1 MAAQGWRRTKP
12 IDEALETGETGLHR
26 VLSGLDLTFLGIG
39 AVIGAGIFVLTG
51 IAAATKAGPALTL
64 SFALAGLACLFA
76 ALVYAEF
83 ASTVPVSGSAYTYS
97 YVTLGELAAWIIGW
111 DLILEYAVASAAVAI
126 GWSGYFNRV
135 LGGLGMALPEA
146 LTRTPFDGG
155 WINLPAFAV
164 ILAVSA
170 LLAVGVR
177 ESSRFNNAI
186 VVLKL
191 GIIALF
197 LITAIPKVDVAH
209 WDPYFPFGWSGVV
222 SGAGLIFFAYIG
234 FDAVSTAAEEAR
246 DPQRDIPRGIL
257 GSLLICTLIYIVV
270 AAVLTGVVFYT
281 QLNVPDPVAAA
292 LAMIGAHTAAGLISV
307 GAIAGL
313 SSVLLVLLYGQSRIF
328 FAMSRDGLLPPVF
341 SNVHPRFRTPFRVVI
356 ATGLL
361 VSLVAGFMPIQQVAE
376 LVNVGTL
383 AAFMLVSVAVM
394 VLRYTRP
401 DLHRPFRTPFVPW
414 VPLLAIGFCGYLI
427 ASLDAVTLWR
437 FVIWMALGLA
447 IYFLY
452 ARHHSRL
459 AVSSDLIER

>member
-1 MAAQGWRRTKP
+1 MAGQGWWRTKP
-12 IDEALETGETGLHR
+12 IDQALEAGEGGLHR

-64 SFALAGLACLFA
+64 SFVIAGMACLFA

-83 ASTVPVSGSAYTYS
+83 ASTVPLSGSAYTYS
-97 YVTLGELAAWIIGW
+97 YVTLGELPAWIIGW
-111 DLILEYAVASAAVAI
+111 DLILEYSVASAAVAI

-135 LGGLGMALPEA
+135 LEGLGLGLPEM

-155 WINLPAFAV
+155 WINLPAFVV
-164 ILAVSA
+164 ILVVSA

-177 ESSRFNNAI
+177 ETSRFNNAM

-197 LITAIPKVDVAH
+197 LVTAIPKIDVTN

-222 SGAGLIFFAYIG
+222 GGAGLIFFAYIG

-257 GSLLICTLIYIVV
+257 GSLVICTLIYILV
-270 AAVLTGVVFYT
+270 AGALTGIVNYT
-281 QLNVPDPVAAA
+281 QLNVPDPVAAGLA
-292 LAMIGAHTAAGLISV
+292 LIGAHSVAGLISV

-341 SNVHPRFRTPFRVVI
+341 SRVHPRFRTPFQVVLM
-356 ATGLL
+356 TGLM
-361 VSLVAGFMPIQQVAE
+361 VALVAGFMPIRQVAE

-383 AAFMLVSVAVM
+383 AAFILVSVAVM

-401 DLHRPFRTPFVPW
+401 DLHRPFRTPLVPLI
-414 VPLLAIGFCGYLI
+414 PLLAIAFCAYLI

-437 FVIWMALGLA
+437 FVAWMALGMVV
-447 IYFLY
+447 YVFY

-459 AVSSDLIER
+459 RSQQG

>member
-1 MAAQGWRRTKP
+1 MGQQGVWRTKS
-12 IDEALETGETGLHR
+12 IEQANEAGESGLHR
-26 VLSGLDLTFLGIG
+26 ALSGLDLTLLGVG
-39 AVIGAGIFVLTG
+39 AIIGAGIFVLTG

-64 SFALAGLACLFA
+64 SFVLAGLACLFA

-111 DLILEYAVASAAVAI
+111 DLILEYSVASAAVAI

-135 LGGLGMALPEA
+135 LGGIGLGLPEV

-155 WINLPAFAV
+155 WLNLPAFLIILAISG
-164 ILAVSA
+164 ILAV
-170 LLAVGVR
+170 GIR

-191 GIIALF
+191 AIIGLF
-197 LITAIPKVDVAH
+197 LVAAIPKVDTTN
-209 WDPYFPFGWSGVV
+209 WYPYFPFGWHGVV

-246 DPQRDIPRGIL
+246 NPQHDIPRGIL
-257 GSLLICTLIYIVV
+257 GSLVICTLIYIVV
-270 AAVLTGVVFYT
+270 AAVLTGIVPYT
-281 QLNVPDPVAAA
+281 QLNVPDPVAFG
-292 LAMIGAHTAAGLISV
+292 LEHIGAHAAAGLISV

-341 SNVHPRFRTPFRVVI
+341 SQVHPRFRTPVRVIMV
-356 ATGLL
+356 TGSL
-361 VSLVAGFMPIQQVAE
+361 VALVAGFMPIQQVAE

-383 AAFMLVSVAVM
+383 AAFIMVSVAVM

-401 DLHRPFRTPFVPW
+401 ELHRPFRTPCVPLI
-414 VPLLAIGFCGYLI
+414 PLLAIGFCGYLI
-427 ASLDAVTLWR
+427 ASLDAITLWR
-437 FVIWMALGLA
+437 FVIWMALGLV

-459 AVSSDLIER
+459 APAP

>member
-1 MAAQGWRRTKP
+1 MAGQGWWRTKP
-12 IDEALETGETGLHR
+12 IDQALEAGEGGLHR

-64 SFALAGLACLFA
+64 SFVIAGMACLFA

-83 ASTVPVSGSAYTYS
+83 ASTVPLSGSAYTYS
-97 YVTLGELAAWIIGW
+97 YVTLGELPAWIIGW
-111 DLILEYAVASAAVAI
+111 DLILEYSVASAAVAI

-135 LGGLGMALPEA
+135 LEGLGLGLPEM

-155 WINLPAFAV
+155 WINLPAFVV
-164 ILAVSA
+164 ILVVSA
-170 LLAVGVR
+170 LLAVGIR
-177 ESSRFNNAI
+177 ETSRFNNAM

-197 LITAIPKVDVAH
+197 LVTAIPKIDVTN

-257 GSLLICTLIYIVV
+257 GSLVICTLIYILV
-270 AAVLTGVVFYT
+270 AGALTGIVNYT
-281 QLNVPDPVAAA
+281 QLNVPDPVAAGLA
-292 LAMIGAHTAAGLISV
+292 LIGAHSVAGLISV

-341 SNVHPRFRTPFRVVI
+341 SRVHPRFRTPFQVVLM
-356 ATGLL
+356 TGLM
-361 VSLVAGFMPIQQVAE
+361 VALVAGFMPIRQVAE

-383 AAFMLVSVAVM
+383 AAFILVSVAVM

-401 DLHRPFRTPFVPW
+401 DLHRPFRTPLVPLI
-414 VPLLAIGFCGYLI
+414 PLLAIAFCAYLI

-437 FVIWMALGLA
+437 FVAWMALGMVV
-447 IYFLY
+447 YVFY

-459 AVSSDLIER
+459 RSQQG

>member
-1 MAAQGWRRTKP
+1 MAGQGWWRTKP
-12 IDEALETGETGLHR
+12 IDQALEAGEGGLHR

-64 SFALAGLACLFA
+64 SFVIAGMACLFA

-83 ASTVPVSGSAYTYS
+83 ASTVPLSGSAYTYS
-97 YVTLGELAAWIIGW
+97 YVTLGELPAWIIGW
-111 DLILEYAVASAAVAI
+111 DLILEYSVASAAVAI

-135 LGGLGMALPEA
+135 LEGLGLGLPEM

-155 WINLPAFAV
+155 WINLPAFVV
-164 ILAVSA
+164 ILVVSA

-177 ESSRFNNAI
+177 ETSRFNNAM

-197 LITAIPKVDVAH
+197 LVTAIPKIDVTN

-222 SGAGLIFFAYIG
+222 GGAGLIFFAYIG

-257 GSLLICTLIYIVV
+257 GSLVICTLIYILV
-270 AAVLTGVVFYT
+270 AGALTGIVNYT
-281 QLNVPDPVAAA
+281 QLNVPDPVAAGLA
-292 LAMIGAHTAAGLISV
+292 LIGAHSVAGLISV

-341 SNVHPRFRTPFRVVI
+341 SRVHPRPRTPFQVVLM
-356 ATGLL
+356 TGL
-361 VSLVAGFMPIQQVAE
+361 VVALVAGFMPIRQVAE

-383 AAFMLVSVAVM
+383 AAFILVSVAVM

-401 DLHRPFRTPFVPW
+401 DLHRPFRTPLVPLI
-414 VPLLAIGFCGYLI
+414 PLLAIAFCAYLI

-437 FVIWMALGLA
+437 FVAWMALGMA
-447 IYFLY
+447 VYVFY

-459 AVSSDLIER
+459 RSEQG

>member
-1 MAAQGWRRTKP
+1 MAVQGWRRTKS
-12 IDEALETGETGLHR
+12 IDEALATGETGLHR

-64 SFALAGLACLFA
+64 SFAIAGLACLFA

-97 YVTLGELAAWIIGW
+97 YVTLGELAAWVIGW

-135 LGGLGMALPEA
+135 LGGLGMALPDV

-177 ESSRFNNAI
+177 ESSRINNAI

-209 WDPYFPFGWSGVV
+209 WDPYFPFGAAWS
-222 SGAGLIFFAYIG
+222 
-234 FDAVSTAAEEAR
+234 AA
-246 DPQRDIPRGIL
+246 PG
-257 GSLLICTLIYIVV
+257 
-270 AAVLTGVVFYT
+270 
-281 QLNVPDPVAAA
+281 
-292 LAMIGAHTAAGLISV
+292 
-307 GAIAGL
+307 
-313 SSVLLVLLYGQSRIF
+313 
-328 FAMSRDGLLPPVF
+328 
-341 SNVHPRFRTPFRVVI
+341 
-356 ATGLL
+356 
-361 VSLVAGFMPIQQVAE
+361 
-376 LVNVGTL
+376 
-383 AAFMLVSVAVM
+383 
-394 VLRYTRP
+394 
-401 DLHRPFRTPFVPW
+401 
-414 VPLLAIGFCGYLI
+414 
-427 ASLDAVTLWR
+427 
-437 FVIWMALGLA
+437 
-447 IYFLY
+447 
-452 ARHHSRL
+452 
-459 AVSSDLIER
+459 

>member
-1 MAAQGWRRTKP
+1 MAGQGWWRTKP
-12 IDEALETGETGLHR
+12 IDQALEAGEGGLHR

-64 SFALAGLACLFA
+64 SFVIAGMACLFA

-83 ASTVPVSGSAYTYS
+83 ASTVPLSGSAYTYS
-97 YVTLGELAAWIIGW
+97 YVTLGELPAWIIGW
-111 DLILEYAVASAAVAI
+111 DLILEYSVASAAVAI

-135 LGGLGMALPEA
+135 LEGLGLGLPEM

-155 WINLPAFAV
+155 WINLPAFVV
-164 ILAVSA
+164 ILVVSA

-177 ESSRFNNAI
+177 ETSRFNNAM

-197 LITAIPKVDVAH
+197 LVTAIPKIDVTN

-257 GSLLICTLIYIVV
+257 GSLVICTLIYILV
-270 AAVLTGVVFYT
+270 AGALTGIVNYT
-281 QLNVPDPVAAA
+281 QLNVPDPVAAGLA
-292 LAMIGAHTAAGLISV
+292 LIGAHSVAGLISV

-341 SNVHPRFRTPFRVVI
+341 SRVHPRFRTPFQVVLM
-356 ATGLL
+356 TGLM
-361 VSLVAGFMPIQQVAE
+361 VALVAGFMPIRQVAE

-383 AAFMLVSVAVM
+383 AAFILVSVAVM

-401 DLHRPFRTPFVPW
+401 DLHRPFRTPLVPLI
-414 VPLLAIGFCGYLI
+414 PLLAIAFCAYLI

-437 FVIWMALGLA
+437 FVAWMALGMVV
-447 IYFLY
+447 YVFY

-459 AVSSDLIER
+459 RSQQG

>member
-1 MAAQGWRRTKP
+1 MAGQGWWRTKP
-12 IDEALETGETGLHR
+12 IDQALEAGEGGLHR

-64 SFALAGLACLFA
+64 SFVIAGMACLFA

-83 ASTVPVSGSAYTYS
+83 ASTVPLSGSAYTYS
-97 YVTLGELAAWIIGW
+97 YVTLGELPAWIIGW
-111 DLILEYAVASAAVAI
+111 DLILEYSVASAAVAI

-135 LGGLGMALPEA
+135 LEGLGLGLPEM

-155 WINLPAFAV
+155 WINLPAFVV
-164 ILAVSA
+164 ILVVSA
-170 LLAVGVR
+170 LLAVGIR
-177 ESSRFNNAI
+177 ETSRFNNAM

-197 LITAIPKVDVAH
+197 LVTAIPKIDVTN

-257 GSLLICTLIYIVV
+257 GSLVICTLIYILV
-270 AAVLTGVVFYT
+270 AGALTGIVNYT
-281 QLNVPDPVAAA
+281 QLNVPDPVAAGLA
-292 LAMIGAHTAAGLISV
+292 LIGAHSVAGLISV

-341 SNVHPRFRTPFRVVI
+341 SRVHPRFRTPFQVVLM
-356 ATGLL
+356 TGLM
-361 VSLVAGFMPIQQVAE
+361 VALVAGFMPIRQVAE

-383 AAFMLVSVAVM
+383 AAFILVSVAVM

-401 DLHRPFRTPFVPW
+401 DLHRPFRTPLVPLI
-414 VPLLAIGFCGYLI
+414 PLLAIAFCTYLI

-437 FVIWMALGLA
+437 FVAWMALGMVV
-447 IYFLY
+447 YVFY

-459 AVSSDLIER
+459 RSQQG